1 MYQHTQH
8 DKVKMKQ
15 TTGGRKFYT
24 GLYERSYVLR
34 DAAAVWLEEECDS
47 APYGSRGGKL
57 VEVRLVSRRDRGDDD
72 RSDVGTEEPP
82 QVDE

>member
-15 TTGGRKFYT
+15 TTRGRNFYT
-24 GLYERSYVLR
+24 RPYEQNYVLC
-34 DAAAVWLEEECDS
+34 DGDVVWLEEECDS